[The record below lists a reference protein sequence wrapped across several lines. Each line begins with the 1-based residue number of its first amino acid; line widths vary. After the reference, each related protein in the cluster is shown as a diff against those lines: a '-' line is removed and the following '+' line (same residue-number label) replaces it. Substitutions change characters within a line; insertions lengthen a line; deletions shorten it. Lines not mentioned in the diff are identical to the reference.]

1 MFYSVLYEFQN
12 LLKTIGQKGSQYNV
26 CLFLEINWRLKEAL
40 IVSKSFPLSQISQKK
55 RIGYK
60 CIKYHI
66 IVQKLS
72 LTIFKTSRLRLINEN
87 LYKRTLFRISW
98 TIIVTMAT
106 SIAKCCNKTKA
117 FHTNLKNCTQH
128 CCFEFACQNISFA
141 CDDDIGSMFFLK
153 FADLEWP
160 I

>member
-1 MFYSVLYEFQN
+1 MEVVSVER
-12 LLKTIGQKGSQYNV
+12 V
-26 CLFLEINWRLKEAL
+26 CLLVNLWRIPSQLLPFEINWRLKEAL

-72 LTIFKTSRLRLINEN
+72 LTIFKTSHLRLINEN

-106 SIAKCCNKTKA
+106 SIAKCCIKTKA
-117 FHTNLKNCTQH
+117 FHTYLIKSL
-128 CCFEFACQNISFA
+128 F
-141 CDDDIGSMFFLK
+141 
-153 FADLEWP
+153 
-160 I
+160 